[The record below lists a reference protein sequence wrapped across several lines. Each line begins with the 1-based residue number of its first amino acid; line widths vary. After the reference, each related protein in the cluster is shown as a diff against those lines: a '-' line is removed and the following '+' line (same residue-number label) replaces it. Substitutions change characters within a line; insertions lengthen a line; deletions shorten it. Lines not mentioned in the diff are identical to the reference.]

1 MNEAL
6 VPEWMK
12 KRRQEDE
19 LAEAKKE
26 AARQQAVE
34 ASLLLKQEGPKFWSQ
49 LQQSLAIVVDS
60 LPVLSLTGSI
70 TQYSEGIRVE
80 VTFYHLVP
88 IQTYTDIIY
97 DPGRAVIR
105 CTAMSGG
112 ICQLCLCV
120 ASNNEVAVM
129 ADPGGLPMNPEQASE
144 FIMRPMVDYM
154 SAYR

>member
-1 MNEAL
+1 MDEAL

-19 LAEAKKE
+19 LAETKKE
-26 AARQQAVE
+26 AARQQAID

-49 LQQSLAIVVDS
+49 LQQSLAIAVDS
-60 LPVLSLTGSI
+60 LPVLKLAGSI
-70 TQYSEGIRVE
+70 TQYSEGIRIDVIY
-80 VTFYHLVP
+80 YHLVP

-105 CTAMSGG
+105 CTTMSGG
-112 ICQLCLCV
+112 ICQLCLCM
-120 ASNNEVAVM
+120 ASHNEIAVLSEL
-129 ADPGGLPMNPEQASE
+129 DGLPMNPEQASE
-144 FIMRPMVDYM
+144 FIMRPMVDYV

>member
-1 MNEAL
+1 MDEAL
-6 VPEWMK
+6 VPEWMR

-49 LQQSLAIVVDS
+49 LQRSLAIAVDS
-60 LPVLSLTGSI
+60 LPVLRLTGSI
-70 TQYSEGIRVE
+70 TQYSEGIRIE
-80 VTFYHLVP
+80 VIYYHLVP

-97 DPGRAVIR
+97 DPGKALIR
-105 CTAMSGG
+105 CSTMSGG

-120 ASNNEVAVM
+120 ASNNEIAVI
-129 ADPGGLPMNPEQASE
+129 ADPSGLPMNPEQASE
-144 FIMRPMVDYM
+144 FIMRPMVDYV